1 MGCVVVGRLTV
12 YAGLILVVLAAHEL
26 RAPVHMQPSGST
38 CKDEMLPFCFCNASD
53 LPCLDVAPPKVL
65 QNCLSLFPLDAQDH
79 PNSTIEG
86 GEHLLPVT
94 LCMVSKISFSFF
106 YVSHYHR
113 FGCSSPAHVK
123 RFLQPPKKRR
133 QRPRAVVQICN
144 DAAVLV
150 SIPHP
155 RNVPRN
161 AAASDVCN
169 AETKASCSREP
180 TIAALAGKEKIPQ
193 HIHIERRRCQQHAA
207 DRRRGSL
214 TAGCFDP
221 RCSGA
226 AKILV
231 AVAPVE
237 EEFPHQR
244 EAVRVETY
252 CPEPRQREGC
262 IAACKE

>member
-1 MGCVVVGRLTV
+1 MGVCMCVCSVPSHAVRSSFVRGQ
-12 YAGLILVVLAAHEL
+12 
-26 RAPVHMQPSGST
+26 MQPSGST

-86 GEHLLPVT
+86 GEHLLP
-94 LCMVSKISFSFF
+94 
-106 YVSHYHR
+106 
-113 FGCSSPAHVK
+113 AHVK

-169 AETKASCSREP
+169 AEYASI
-180 TIAALAGKEKIPQ
+180 IAALAGKEKIPQ

-244 EAVRVETY
+244 EAVRVETT
-252 CPEPRQREGC
+252 
-262 IAACKE
+262 